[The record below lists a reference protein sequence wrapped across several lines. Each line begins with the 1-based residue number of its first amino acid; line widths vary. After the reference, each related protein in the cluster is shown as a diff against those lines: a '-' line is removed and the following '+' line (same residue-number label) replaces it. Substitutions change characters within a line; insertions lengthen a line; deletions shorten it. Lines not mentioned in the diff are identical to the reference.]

1 MRFSIAWHGLP
12 FYAAES
18 LLHLRSSNVVGE
30 FDVIA
35 TDDKG
40 SIRGSKLDRDLS
52 VLWISRELP
61 CSFYDLGLAIPDVL
75 LKTSWC
81 HPAFESLADDVRRSG
96 GHVVMM
102 ADNMF
107 HWRFRKLL
115 GPIYGRLFLK
125 KKHRAVIVPG
135 VCAKKYMRWFGF
147 EGDVIFERLYCSN
160 SRRFQAG
167 NSRRKRSVLFVG
179 RFEMEKN
186 VRTLVAAWRRYKQSD
201 GYFQSLHLVGS
212 GSEDLTPDPAF
223 GVSVS
228 PWLSQGEIAT
238 LMRDADAFVLPS
250 KQEHWGVVLLEAAL
264 SGCVLMATDR
274 CGAAYD
280 LISNGKNGIRVSG
293 YSEEALFL
301 AFSDLEK
308 ILLDKMRRSE
318 ARILSRAYGMRFSV
332 DRFVS
337 MIEKLQHFLF
347 CLE

>member
-1 MRFSIAWHGLP
+1 MHFLIAWHGLP
-12 FYAAES
+12 FYGAEN
-18 LLHLRSSNVVGE
+18 LLHLRRSEVAGE

-40 SIRGSKLDRDLS
+40 SIRGTKQDRDLS
-52 VLWISRELP
+52 VQWIKREYP
-61 CSFYDLGLAIPDVL
+61 CSFYDLGVAIPDVL

-81 HPAFESLADDVRRSG
+81 HPAFESLTDDVRRSG

-102 ADNMF
+102 ADNTF

-125 KKHRAVIVPG
+125 KRHKAVLVPG

-147 EGDVIFERLYCSN
+147 ERDAIFEGLYCTN
-160 SRRFQAG
+160 PDRFKGG
-167 NSRRKRSVLFVG
+167 NSKRKRKILYVG
-179 RFEMEKN
+179 RFEPEKN
-186 VRTLVAAWRRYKQSD
+186 VRTLVAAWRRYKQRD

-212 GSEDLTPDPAF
+212 GSESLTPEPVF

-228 PWLSQGEIAT
+228 PWLTQREIAS
-238 LMRDADAFVLPS
+238 LMREADVLVLPS
-250 KQEHWGVVLLEAAL
+250 RQEHWGVVLLEAAL

-280 LISNGKNGIRVSG
+280 LISDGRNGIRVSG
-293 YSEEALFL
+293 HSEEALFL
-301 AFSDLEK
+301 AFRDLEE
-308 ILLDKMRRSE
+308 ILLNTMRKSE
-318 ARILSRAYGMRFSV
+318 ARVLSREYGMRFSV

-337 MIEKLQHFLF
+337 MIENLQQYL
-347 CLE
+347 CCAE